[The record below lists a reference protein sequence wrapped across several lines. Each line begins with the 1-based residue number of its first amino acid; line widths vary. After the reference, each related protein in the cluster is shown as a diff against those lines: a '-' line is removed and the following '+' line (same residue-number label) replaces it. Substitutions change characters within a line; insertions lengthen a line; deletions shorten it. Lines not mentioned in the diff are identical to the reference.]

1 MAPKDPTKTQ
11 ADLTRE
17 IGRNLEAINAQ
28 LSNQLKMQN
37 LINLSITGQLD
48 KAKSVGAITE
58 KMIEDA
64 GITAAGTTTSIVGLT
79 AANND
84 AAASQ
89 TEIGVAAVDAAS
101 ATMAAWDANAAL
113 INGVISRPIAEELDV
128 IQRMYGGLSGPG
140 GPFAS
145 RNALSKQLV
154 DTTMGL
160 NREMTDMDG
169 KWAKIFGRDPRRSIG
184 QLNEV
189 MGDFNEMITGDQGM
203 IDGLKIASDFTED
216 QVIAMKSYAKAANLD
231 MDDVQN
237 VVSRQ
242 ISRTGKAGTDM
253 LAEVAVFSKKL
264 AKATGDSSKMISQNI
279 VQIIDD
285 TDKFGNVTVAQAA
298 RISVTLRQLGLGYE
312 DLEGSVGKF
321 LDFEGAADSVSK
333 LTTVFGVQMDA
344 MEMMTLANTDQEEF
358 LRRMREDML
367 STGKAVDQMTLA
379 EKRLIKEVLGLQD
392 IQSVERLLDPSAA
405 ITPME
410 DLTNVTNEGMG
421 SMEENMDL
429 LREDILDLEGATRYT
444 SEMMAAHIKESFL
457 APTQESLIELDL
469 SMGKFGSTIERAI
482 PKSAS
487 LSMELL
493 GRSMAEITGLDEVKL
508 ETLRVSIT
516 GIAESLKE
524 AGAEIK
530 DSDLGKELEGI
541 LESAGMAEGMA
552 DIGSG
557 LEESFDSMAATFVK
571 AIDKMTEALKPYL
584 VNSPGSEIGDEIGLG
599 LEHPITTSFTSIGE
613 KSEETADI
621 MIKQGK
627 RASDAS
633 SFAMSAEV
641 SARFE
646 AHKQGMSLI
655 NSLTDLK
662 IDSDSEAMLD
672 ARVTLDK
679 SIELLKEAEEA
690 ELDIKV
696 KGIQESAAAQSAADV
711 AAIEERKKNLKQQ
724 AADEKVA
731 SKRRLAM
738 LDRELKNRESF
749 YGAEAREIGK
759 KGETFRDLTTAQK
772 EEYRKR
778 LNLGTD
784 YEKELKKIF
793 ASETFKEGMGVFKA
807 EKRAT
812 SMLESMKERGLQAKD
827 LTEKQLKGYKE
838 DFGLDKE
845 AITKALAEGGDIG
858 AVVAGGSK
866 SRQEVLEKEEG
877 TKAEAGEEYG
887 EARAAAQATRDAMN
901 AHLSNLASATSA
913 DSVTLKEIKV
923 AIDTLNGT
931 ISTKKEPEPNIT
943 VAIDGQAIASAVA
956 RNPVTPHGTL
966 GLAPDMG

>member
-1 MAPKDPTKTQ
+1 MAPKDPTKSQ

-58 KMIEDA
+58 KQMKDA
-64 GITAAGTTTSIVGLT
+64 GITAVGTTTSVTGLT
-79 AANND
+79 TSTGKATTA
-84 AAASQ
+84 Q
-89 TEIGVAAVDAAS
+89 IGLGAAAVDAAS

-113 INGVISRPIAEELDV
+113 IDGLISRPIAEELDV

-184 QLNEV
+184 ELNEV

-367 STGKAVDQMTLA
+367 STGKAVDDMTLA
-379 EKRLIKEVLGLQD
+379 EKRLIKEVLSLQD
-392 IQSVERLLDPSAA
+392 VQSVERLLDPSAA
-405 ITPME
+405 ITSME

-429 LREDILDLEGATRYT
+429 LREDILDLEGAMRYT

-457 APTQESLIELDL
+457 APTQESLIEFDVA
-469 SMGKFGSTIERAI
+469 MGSVGSTIERAI
-482 PKSAS
+482 PKSAA
-487 LSMELL
+487 MQMQFL
-493 GRSMAEITGLDEVKL
+493 GKSIADIAGIDEAKL
-508 ETLRVSIT
+508 ETLRVNLV
-516 GIAESLKE
+516 GIATALKE

-530 DSDLGKELEGI
+530 DSDLSKELEGV
-541 LESAGMAEGMA
+541 LESAGMSEGMKE
-552 DIGSG
+552 IGSG
-557 LEESFDSMAATFVK
+557 LEGSFDKMATAFEN
-571 AIDKMTEALKPYL
+571 AINKMTEALKPYL
-584 VNSPGSEIGDEIGLG
+584 KQSPESEVSENMREAFGYSVNEMGKDYVKMADTVTDSTKTMNKIQV
-599 LEHPITTSFTSIGE
+599 
-613 KSEETADI
+613 SEELRSQLAFRSMMKDKSDILDDLAAHQEETQLTAFV
-621 MIKQGK
+621 
-627 RASDAS
+627 A
-633 SFAMSAEV
+633 
-641 SARFE
+641 
-646 AHKQGMSLI
+646 
-655 NSLTDLK
+655 
-662 IDSDSEAMLD
+662 
-672 ARVTLDK
+672 LDK
-679 SIELLKEAEEA
+679 SVDATKEASDKKLNIEVEA
-690 ELDIKV
+690 IKEKAEAQAKAAKV
-696 KGIQESAAAQSAADV
+696 ESDAAADIA
-711 AAIEERKKNLKQQ
+711 EERKKSLKQQ

-793 ASETFKEGMGVFKA
+793 ASETFKEGMGEFKA

-877 TKAEAGEEYG
+877 TKAEAGGEYG